1 MAIAAVGFGVV
12 ALLLA
17 GGFIEWIFKDM
28 RESTIHSQLGH
39 IQVVRP
45 GYYESGRAD
54 PFEYLLPDRSEEFGE
69 IGRLTNAKVIS
80 PRLTFSGL
88 ISSGEATIS
97 FIGEGV
103 EPDKERIVSSTLHVS
118 QGEDL
123 LVRDPRGIIMGRGLA
138 ANLGVAL
145 GDTVVL
151 MANTA
156 SGGVNAVECHVR
168 GFFSTITKAYDD
180 TALRMPL
187 STARE
192 LLKTRGSHVWV
203 VLLSETPQT
212 SATLA
217 QLRAKYAAKKL
228 QFTPWNEL
236 ADFYNK
242 TVALFSKQVGV
253 MKLIIGIIIILSISN
268 TLTMSVME
276 RTGEIGTAM
285 AVGLRRQTILRMFLL
300 EGVLLGV
307 FGGTIGLIVGWLAA
321 QAISFIG
328 IPMPPPPGMGRGYT
342 GQILVSWGLAR
353 DALFLAIFTT
363 LMASL
368 YPAWKASR
376 MIIVDALRHN
386 R

>member
-1 MAIAAVGFGVV
+1 MAIAAVGCGVL

-54 PFEYLLPDRSEEFGE
+54 PFEYLLPDHSEEFSE
-69 IGRLTNAKVIS
+69 IDRLPNAKVIS

-103 EPDKERIVSSTLHVS
+103 EPDKERIVSSTLHIS

-151 MANTA
+151 MANTE

-212 SATLA
+212 PATLA

-285 AVGLRRQTILRMFLL
+285 AVGLRRQTILRIFLL

-321 QAISFIG
+321 QAISFVG

-363 LMASL
+363 LLASL